1 MSRVIRIC
9 PGVGDRKCGAFLSSL
24 DRNPHPTCTG
34 CRGKICTMEMTCYI
48 CADWSVAK
56 WEQFVQKRAYKD
68 RKKPSRPS
76 GSVPPAPPT
85 SPRAFSPLG
94 VSRPGTSSSSS
105 RPSGGQGK
113 QGGGLREHLVLCLE
127 RLPPLPLDLGPAR
140 GVGVFLDCRLVRAGA
155 LPLLFLLRERAKWEL
170 LARSRLPLPAP
181 LPLLSLPIPHRTLD
195 DVRNRGR
202 LRSLAPTCYPP
213 MVPGLRI
220 EEHGR
225 IGELGHGRVAPVDV
239 AVVLALSPL
248 PVHGQEVESI
258 DDGHRPGRSL
268 LVPALAVTGRGQLT
282 AIGHA
287 VSKRAPLPAGEIG
300 VTARGH
306 TLSRVAL
313 VTARGHAG
321 DNLPLLPARSQ
332 AEEPG
337 RLGRRETQEGAEAV
351 ASQPPAVSE
360 VPVAV
365 TPVARGAAL
374 TALPSAVQDLAR
386 FFLSLSGSSS
396 LGAVSSIAGVTASA
410 AGSGGAVC
418 PPTDANGAVTTC
430 TVTVTRAGAGVLT
443 AAPAAVPGVS
453 GEQQRRVES
462 RSRRRCS
469 RSSSDGTD
477 RRAKKRARRRSPPGP
492 SSRRWGRHYR
502 SSSDSSEED
511 RADVSPPR
519 SGRAPGGTPGG
530 ARSSRA
536 YDRSPRPGTSQSYA
550 RDDRYRSGAGR
561 RSPAPS
567 VAADDDRSSAFESVD
582 FDRDDSFRSVLG
594 LIRSFHGMEE
604 PAGVPSA
611 RCKISLAS
619 AYGLMS
625 EVSPAFTLP
634 ASPFVRSFLDDT
646 NLALAKFLEDQTVHG
661 FLPVPGRRHRR
672 YYRTSSSSF
681 PEPHTVPPGVTS
693 ITLEK
698 VSEAKKRSVALSASQ
713 VSSMEAMLSGVC
725 EVSSWLDWWLSTCV
739 GFRDHLPVEVRADF
753 ERLMIS
759 GSRALEFLASQGCT
773 TLGNLVLV
781 RRDSLLAD
789 VRSTVPAEEVARLR
803 YSPLPETASLFPH
816 PLLDSAL
823 IKMRAAASDA
833 LVQRTLH
840 PPRIP
845 WKPAVAGQSAGSSTA
860 ASGQAAYSGAR
871 PAQKQSSGSSPS
883 GQSGQRKK
891 KGKGKAPFSS
901 SSRGSG
907 RSGGKG
913 KGAGKKSA

>member
-1 MSRVIRIC
+1 M
-9 PGVGDRKCGAFLSSL
+9 
-24 DRNPHPTCTG
+24 
-34 CRGKICTMEMTCYI
+34 
-48 CADWSVAK
+48 
-56 WEQFVQKRAYKD
+56 
-68 RKKPSRPS
+68 
-76 GSVPPAPPT
+76 
-85 SPRAFSPLG
+85 
-94 VSRPGTSSSSS
+94 
-105 RPSGGQGK
+105 
-113 QGGGLREHLVLCLE
+113 
-127 RLPPLPLDLGPAR
+127 
-140 GVGVFLDCRLVRAGA
+140 
-155 LPLLFLLRERAKWEL
+155 
-170 LARSRLPLPAP
+170 
-181 LPLLSLPIPHRTLD
+181 
-195 DVRNRGR
+195 
-202 LRSLAPTCYPP
+202 
-213 MVPGLRI
+213 
-220 EEHGR
+220 
-225 IGELGHGRVAPVDV
+225 
-239 AVVLALSPL
+239 
-248 PVHGQEVESI
+248 
-258 DDGHRPGRSL
+258 
-268 LVPALAVTGRGQLT
+268 
-282 AIGHA
+282 
-287 VSKRAPLPAGEIG
+287 
-300 VTARGH
+300 
-306 TLSRVAL
+306 
-313 VTARGHAG
+313 
-321 DNLPLLPARSQ
+321 
-332 AEEPG
+332 
-337 RLGRRETQEGAEAV
+337 
-351 ASQPPAVSE
+351 
-360 VPVAV
+360 PVAV
-365 TPVARGAAL
+365 TPVAGGAAL

-396 LGAVSSIAGVTASA
+396 LGAVSGIAGVTASA
-410 AGSGGAVC
+410 AGLGGAVC
-418 PPTDANGAVTTC
+418 PSTEAGGAVTTC
-430 TVTVTRAGAGVLT
+430 TTTLTPAGAGVSP

-462 RSRRRCS
+462 RSRRR

-477 RRAKKRARRRSPPGP
+477 RRAKKRARKRSPFLGP
-492 SSRRWGRHYR
+492 SSRRRGDTITLLRIR
-502 SSSDSSEED
+502 VKKTELM
-511 RADVSPPR
+511 SPPR

-530 ARSSRA
+530 ARSSWA
-536 YDRSPRPGTSQSYA
+536 YDRSPRPGTPRSYA
-550 RDDRYRSGAGR
+550 RDDLYRSGAGR

-567 VAADDDRSSAFESVD
+567 GAADDDRSSAFESVD

-611 RCKISLAS
+611 RCKTSLAS

-634 ASPFVRSFLDDT
+634 ASPLVRLLLDDT

-661 FLPVPGRRHRR
+661 FLPVPGRRHSR

-681 PEPHTVPPGVTS
+681 PGPYTVPSGVTS

-698 VSEAKKRSVALSASQ
+698 VSEAKKHSVALSASQ

-725 EVSSWLDWWLSTCV
+725 EVSSWLDWWLSTCG
-739 GFRDHLPVEVRADF
+739 GFRDHLPVEVCADF

-773 TLGNLVLV
+773 NLGNLVLA

-789 VRSTVPAEEVARLR
+789 VRSTVPAEEVASLR

-823 IKMRAAASDA
+823 IKMGAAASDA

-840 PPRIP
+840 LPRIP
-845 WKPAVAGQSAGSSTA
+845 RKPAAGGQSAGSSTA
-860 ASGQAAYSGAR
+860 ASGQAGSSGAC